1 MLRLRRSTLR
11 LLLPSGESDAVSRR
25 YQSSFTFVIE
35 RGVRVAGSTPIVG
48 RGENG
53 ERWSLSS
60 PEEVSPSGC
69 RQYDK
74 SSKLGGC
81 ICGVFVVMKRRG
93 VCIAR
98 ACESPM
104 GWATHWACEAWAT
117 LGV

>member
-98 ACESPM
+98 ACVSQ
-104 GWATHWACEAWAT
+104 GFGDS